1 MVKSEKKTRDLV
13 WLRLRG
19 YRVAAL
25 KPEFGE
31 HAIELER
38 AIHDGIPA
46 YPDSTRADFYDVELE
61 GGWAYI
67 HVYRD
72 GSAVYLVAHS
82 SRDRNQWWTPGASCQ
97 VRATYSAYEP
107 G

>member
-1 MVKSEKKTRDLV
+1 MKTEKQTRGQV

-38 AIHDGIPA
+38 AIHERILA
-46 YPDSTRADFYDVELE
+46 HPDSARRDFYDVALE

-72 GSAVYLVAHS
+72 RHVVYLVAHLPS
-82 SRDRNQWWTPGASCQ
+82 TFNSLSANG
-97 VRATYSAYEP
+97 VGRAHDKFHAAIR
-107 G
+107 